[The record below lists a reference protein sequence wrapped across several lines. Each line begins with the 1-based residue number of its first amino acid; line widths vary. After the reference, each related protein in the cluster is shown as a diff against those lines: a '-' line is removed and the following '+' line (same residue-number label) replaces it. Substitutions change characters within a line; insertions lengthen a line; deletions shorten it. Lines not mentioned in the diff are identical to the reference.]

1 MKKIL
6 LYGLSDEESDC
17 LQDCAAELGIPVYIV
32 GDSALEEVLG
42 RLFELNDDLDT
53 RAEEFDEEFMIMDGM
68 TRDDLLELLK
78 VFDRHGF
85 EFDGVK
91 VMRTLSNE
99 KWTLRELLK
108 ETQSEHRIAQRAM
121 ILTQLLKS
129 CNMLDLSTME
139 PEERQKFKESLMDL
153 FMLLQSGTYT
163 LEQIDDCLHRVSDGL
178 KAAHKLYN

>member
-6 LYGLSDEESDC
+6 LYGLTDQESDL
-17 LQDCAAELGIPVYIV
+17 LQDCAVDLGIPVYIV
-32 GDSALEEVLG
+32 GDSALDEVLG
-42 RLFELNDDLDT
+42 RLFELDDDLDT
-53 RAEEFDEEFMIMDGM
+53 RAVEFDEEFMIMDGM
-68 TRDDLLELLK
+68 TKEDLLELLG
-78 VFDRHGF
+78 VFDKHGF

-91 VMRTLSNE
+91 VMRTPSNE
-99 KWTLRELLK
+99 QWTLRELLK

-129 CNMLDLSTME
+129 CNMLDLSTMQ
-139 PEERQKFKESLMDL
+139 PEERQKFKDSLMDS

-163 LEQIDDCLHRVSDGL
+163 LEEIDDCLHRVSEGL